1 MKKITFFFLL
11 FLSQITFGQAKITEN
26 EKLAATCKVW
36 GFLKYYHPVVAA
48 GKTNWDEQLF
58 KVLPKIEKASTKE
71 EYSLVIEKWI
81 DELGEVPV
89 NKQLADDPKR
99 DYFDKNFSLDWTQKD
114 KLFSKN
120 LSKKLKFITE
130 NRFQGAN
137 YYVNRDGKETVPL
150 QFVNEPEYAEFQW
163 TDKKLRLLALYRFW
177 NYVEY
182 FFPYKYVMDQNWD
195 EALVEIVPQIANPK
209 SEKEF
214 LLAMREISIK
224 LNDSHAATIN
234 MDMFKYLGG
243 EKYPA
248 FSTRFV
254 KNKSVIINLAN
265 DSLAKIDDLKIGD
278 IITKL
283 DGVSIKDK
291 VEEFSKYSQGSNKP
305 AAAINA
311 NFVMFTGN
319 DDEFEIEFIRD
330 NVTSVKK
337 VHRYPNEKIK
347 RTPPKSSTKKWEILD
362 QNIGLIRMSK
372 VPKGDVPQMME
383 ELKNTK
389 SIIFD
394 VRARP
399 TETDFLVSDY
409 LNSEPKPILR
419 SLYQDL
425 SYPGRY
431 YFNNVMQ
438 ECGKINTDY
447 YKGKVIVL
455 VGPGTHSFGEQ
466 TAMSLQTAPNA
477 TVIGTQT
484 SGADGPN
491 YLFTIIKGFDS
502 SFTSSG
508 VFYPNKKETQ
518 RIGIVP
524 DITVKPTILGIQ
536 QGKDEVFERAVLF
549 AKTGK

>member
-1 MKKITFFFLL
+1 MKKVTLILL
-11 FLSQITFGQAKITEN
+11 LIFSQTIFSAAKITET

-36 GFLKYYHPVVAA
+36 GFLKYYHPAVAA

-58 KVLPKIEKASTKE
+58 TILPKVESASTKE
-71 EYSLVIEKWI
+71 EYATVIEKWI
-81 DELGEVPV
+81 DELGNIPE
-89 NKQLADDPKR
+89 NKPQLDDPKR
-99 DYFDKNFSLDWTQKD
+99 DYFNKNLNLDWTQQE
-114 KLFSKN
+114 KLFSKS
-120 LSKKLKFITE
+120 LSSKLKFIEE
-130 NRFQGAN
+130 NRFQGSN
-137 YYVNRDGKETVPL
+137 YYVNREGKGIAL
-150 QFVNEPEYAEFQW
+150 QFINEPEYAQFNW
-163 TDKKLRLLALYRFW
+163 TDKNLRLLGLFRFW

-195 EALVEIVPQIANPK
+195 EALIEILPHVSDPK

-214 LLAMREISIK
+214 VLAMREISIK
-224 LNDSHAATIN
+224 LNDSHASTMSAN
-234 MDMFKYLGG
+234 MIKYLGG

-248 FSTRFV
+248 FGARLV
-254 KNKSVIINLAN
+254 DNKSVIVSVAN

-283 DGVSIKDK
+283 DGVSIKEK
-291 VEEFSKYSQGSNKP
+291 AEEFSKYMQGSNR
-305 AAAINA
+305 AAADLNSG
-311 NFVMFTGN
+311 FVMFTGN
-319 DDEFEIEFIRD
+319 NDEFEIEFIR
-330 NVTSVKK
+330 NNITSVKK

-347 RTPPKSSTKKWEILD
+347 RTPPKSVAKWEILEN
-362 QNIGLIRMSK
+362 NIGVVRMSK
-372 VPKGDVPQMME
+372 VPKEEIAGMME

-399 TETDFLVSDY
+399 TYTDFLVSDY

-419 SLYQDL
+419 LLYQDL

-431 YFNNVMQ
+431 YFNNEMQ

-455 VGPGTHSFGEQ
+455 VGSGTHSFGEQ

-491 YLFTIIKGFDS
+491 YYFTIIKGFDS
-502 SFTSSG
+502 SFTSAG

-518 RIGIVP
+518 RVGIVP
-524 DITVKPTILGIQ
+524 NITVKPTILGVQ
-536 QGKDEVFERAVLF
+536 QGKDEVLERALLYIEN
-549 AKTGK
+549 GK

>member
-1 MKKITFFFLL
+1 MKKITLFFLIV
-11 FLSQITFGQAKITEN
+11 FTQTIFGSSKITET

-36 GFLKYYHPVVAA
+36 GFLKYYHPKVAK
-48 GKTNWDEQLF
+48 GDFNWDEKLF
-58 KVLPKIEKASTKE
+58 EVLPKIDQAQTKE
-71 EYSLVIEKWI
+71 QFSAVIEKWI

-89 NKQLADDPKR
+89 NKPLVDDPKR
-99 DYFDKNFSLDWTQKD
+99 DYFNKNFNLEWTQKD

-137 YYVNRDGKETVPL
+137 HYVNRDGKDVRL
-150 QFVNEPEYAEFQW
+150 QFVNEPEYAEFKW
-163 TDKKLRLLALYRFW
+163 ADKNLRLLALFRYW
-177 NYVEY
+177 NYTEY

-195 EALVEIVPQIANPK
+195 EALVEILPQIANPK

-224 LNDSHAATIN
+224 LNDSHASTIN
-234 MDMFKYLGG
+234 MDMVKYMGG

-248 FSTRFV
+248 FSTRLV
-254 KNKSVIINLAN
+254 DDKSVIVSLAN
-265 DSLAKIDDLKIGD
+265 DSLSKIDDLKIGD

-283 DGVSIKDK
+283 DGANIKEK
-291 VEEFSKYSQGSNKP
+291 VEDFTKYMQGSNKA

-311 NFVMFTGN
+311 NFTMFTGN

-347 RTPPKSSTKKWEILD
+347 RMPPKKITKKWEILD
-362 QNIGLIRMSK
+362 QNIGIVRMHK
-372 VPKGDVPQMME
+372 VPKEDIAGMME

-399 TETDFLVSDY
+399 TYTNFLVSDY

-419 SLYQDL
+419 SLSQDL

-431 YFNNVMQ
+431 YFESEMQ

-466 TAMSLQTAPNA
+466 TAMSLQTAPKV

-484 SGADGPN
+484 SGADGSN
-491 YLFTIIKGFDS
+491 YYFNIIKDFNS

-524 DITVKPTILGIQ
+524 DIEVKPTIKGIQ
-536 QGKDEVFERAVLF
+536 EGKDEVLDRALLF
-549 AKTGK
+549 IKTGV

>member
-1 MKKITFFFLL
+1 MQKAILL
-11 FLSQITFGQAKITEN
+11 FLILFYQALFGTTKITET

-36 GFLKYYHPVVAA
+36 GFLKYYHPVVAG
-48 GKTNWDEQLF
+48 GKVNWDEQLF
-58 KVLPKIEKASTKE
+58 KVLPKVENASTKE

-81 DELGEVPV
+81 EELGEVPV
-89 NKQLADDPKR
+89 NKLVSNDSKK
-99 DYFDKNFSLDWTQKD
+99 DYFNKNLNLEWTQKE
-114 KLFSKN
+114 KIFSKN
-120 LSKKLKFITE
+120 LSNKLKFITE
-130 NRFQGAN
+130 NRFQGSN
-137 YYVNRDGKETVPL
+137 YYVNRDGEGVKL
-150 QFVNEPEYAEFQW
+150 QFVNEPEYAEFKW
-163 TDKKLRLLALYRFW
+163 TDKNLRLLGLFRFW

-195 EALVEIVPQIANPK
+195 DALVEILPQISNSK

-214 LLAMREISIK
+214 LMAMRVISIK

-234 MDMFKYLGG
+234 TAMFKYLGG

-248 FSTRFV
+248 FTARLV
-254 KNKSVIINLAN
+254 DDKSVIVSLAN

-283 DGVSIKDK
+283 DGVSIKEK
-291 VEEFSKYSQGSNKP
+291 VQDFSRYMQGSNK
-305 AAAINA
+305 AAAAANA
-311 NFVMFTGN
+311 SFVMFTGN
-319 DDEFEIEFIRD
+319 DDEFEIEFMRD
-330 NVTSVKK
+330 NVISTKK
-337 VHRYPNEKIK
+337 IHRYLNEKIK
-347 RTPPKSSTKKWEILD
+347 RTPPKSTAKWEILGN
-362 QNIGLIRMSK
+362 NIGMVRMSK
-372 VPKGDVPQMME
+372 VPKEDIAGMME

-399 TETDFLVSDY
+399 ISTDFLVSDY

-419 SLYQDL
+419 LLYQDL

-431 YFNNVMQ
+431 YFNDEMQ
-438 ECGKINTDY
+438 ECGKINADY

-466 TAMSLQTAPNA
+466 TVMSLQTAPNA
-477 TVIGTQT
+477 TVIGMQT
-484 SGADGPN
+484 SGADGSN
-491 YLFTIIKGFDS
+491 YFFTIIKGFDS

-524 DITVKPTILGIQ
+524 NIEVKLTVKGVQ
-536 QGKDEVFERAVLF
+536 EGKDEILERALLF
-549 AKTGK
+549 AETGK